1 MNQAQGYLP
10 FHAASAARFR
20 TAMLCAA
27 LTLLLAACGRA
38 PAPDVAAPANAAAP
52 EPGAYTLQDFAR
64 VPKFDAHVHAN
75 TTDRA
80 FLEQARAD
88 GFELMSINV
97 DYPDFPSIQD
107 QHAAVLELA
116 AADPARFHWATTF
129 SMDGYGTPGWAERV
143 NAGLDATV
151 AEGARA
157 VKVWKNI
164 GMVERDVAGKLVM
177 LDDPGLAPVAEHVRA
192 LGIPLIAHQGEPH
205 NCWLPLEQMTT
216 DNDREYFGR
225 HPQYHMYLHP
235 EMPGY
240 EDLMGARDRFV
251 SAHPQLAFVG
261 AHMASLEYDVD
272 RLGAFLDRFPNATV
286 DLAAR
291 MSQVQYQSVR
301 DRERVRNF
309 FIRYQDRLLYGT
321 DLTQDPAGDPA
332 EFRRSAHQAWESDWR
347 YLATGES
354 QRVDM
359 IDAEVPGLALPRDV
373 IDKVYYA
380 NAVRVFGTGA
390 AKKD

>member
-1 MNQAQGYLP
+1 MKQVRHLP
-10 FHAASAARFR
+10 GSWSSRVARARGAA
-20 TAMLCAA
+20 LCAA
-27 LTLLLAACGRA
+27 LLLLAGCGRESAAPVAHAVA
-38 PAPDVAAPANAAAP
+38 PAAAS
-52 EPGAYTLQDFAR
+52 YTMEDFVR

-75 TTDRA
+75 TRDRA

-97 DYPDFPSIQD
+97 DYPDFPSIAD
-107 QHAAVLELA
+107 QHAAALELA
-116 AADPARFHWATTF
+116 HADPARFHWATTF
-129 SMDGYGTPGWAERV
+129 SMEGFGAPGWAEQV
-143 NAGLDATV
+143 EAGLDAAV

-157 VKVWKNI
+157 VKVWKNV
-164 GMVERDVAGKLVM
+164 GMVERDAAGTLVM
-177 LDDPGLAPVAEHVRA
+177 IDDPGLAPVAEHVA
-192 LGIPLIAHQGEPH
+192 GLGVPLIAHQGEPH

-240 EDLMGARDRFV
+240 EDLMAARDRFV
-251 SAHPQLAFVG
+251 AAHPGLDFVG

-291 MSQVQYQSVR
+291 MGQVQYQSAR
-301 DRERVRNF
+301 DRERVRGF

-332 EFRRSAHQAWESDWR
+332 EFRRAAHEVWRSDWR

-354 QRVDM
+354 QR
-359 IDAEVPGLALPRDV
+359 IDTIGADVQGLDLPRAV
-373 IDKVYYA
+373 VDKIYHA
-380 NAVRVFGTGA
+380 NAARVFATGA
-390 AKKD
+390 RRD